1 MKVIVT
7 GGFGFI
13 GSHIVDRLI
22 EEGHQVIVIDNESA
36 ECHEQFYHNPKA
48 HNYKFD
54 ICDYEN
60 IRPLF
65 EGVDYVFHLAAE
77 ARIQPSLINPLL
89 TVRTNSLG
97 TSTILQC
104 AREAGVKRV
113 IYSSTSSA
121 YGRKHYQ
128 PQSLQRSSVQST
140 GLDYLNNYRT
150 QSRQGLSV
158 QSTGTGYWWKGLTEN
173 MEDDC
178 LTPYSVSKVS
188 GEKMCKMYSELFG
201 LDTAILRYFNVYG
214 EREPTKGQY
223 APVIGKFLRQVS
235 LGEPMTIVGD
245 GEQRR
250 DFTYI
255 KDVVDAN
262 ILCMKCEGELG
273 GEMFN
278 IGTGKNYSINEIADM
293 VGGSNYKVVFIPER
307 KGESRVTLANRS
319 KAENILGWF
328 PKRNLE
334 EYIKGK
340 KDPA

>member
-7 GGFGFI
+7 GGAGFI

-22 EEGHQVIVIDNESA
+22 EDGHTVIVIDNESA
-36 ECHEQFYHNPKA
+36 ECHNQFYYNDKA

-65 EGVDYVFHLAAE
+65 DGVDYVFHLAAE
-77 ARIQPSLINPLL
+77 ARIQPSLTNPLL

-97 TSTILQC
+97 TTTVLQC

-121 YGRKHYQ
+121 YGRKHY
-128 PQSLQRSSVQST
+128 
-140 GLDYLNNYRT
+140 LNNF
-150 QSRQGLSV
+150 
-158 QSTGTGYWWKGLTEN
+158 WWKGLSED

-188 GEKMCKMYSELFG
+188 GEKMCKMYSKLFG

-223 APVIGKFLRQVS
+223 APVIGLFLRQVS
-235 LGEPMTIVGD
+235 QGNPMTIVGD

-262 ILCMKCEGELG
+262 ILCMKCEGELN

-293 VGGSNYKVVFIPER
+293 IGGGNYKVEFIPER

-328 PKRNLE
+328 PKRDLE
-334 EYIKGK
+334 GYLRCKKEKISYIKTNKIG
-340 KDPA
+340 